1 MVTTSTEQTLKL
13 PVQLIWIIWLI
24 CLLPSALNVLG
35 VSFASSLLPRNL
47 EIVCN
52 PASLGFIEEVIY
64 QRLQGSFVHTIL
76 EWSAVCTAIFTI
88 ILAFAHFYIKSDII
102 TPIIGVTLLCAGLID
117 AFHTLA
123 ADRLIEAVADNSKLI
138 PFTWALCR
146 LCNAL
151 VTIIGVSIFLFSKP
165 TRWQGSLKF
174 IVAVTLGFGLVCYGI
189 IAVCATSHTLP
200 QTIFP
205 NSIITRPWD
214 IIPLILFLVA
224 GILIYPRFWR
234 KYPSLFSHALIISTI
249 PNVATQFHMVFGSTA
264 LFDNHFNIA
273 HFLKIVAYL
282 VPLAGLI
289 LDYIYAHRQLLIA
302 LKQAQLYT
310 EARENAQLAQH
321 TLSQLQ
327 QTQAQIIQT
336 AKMSSMGQLVAGI
349 AHEINNPVNFIYG
362 NLNHID
368 EYTQNLLQLVM
379 AYQQHYPNPPPSLQ
393 QQLNSIELDFII
405 QDLGNI
411 LQSMQVG
418 TKRIR
423 DIIVSLRNF
432 SRLDEASF
440 KEADI
445 HSGIDN
451 TLIILHHRLQTKA
464 DATGIK
470 VIKEYGQL
478 PLVQCYVR
486 ELNQVFM
493 NILTNAID
501 VLEESVEKTNR
512 QHKTPSIWIQT
523 QLTSDNLVSISI
535 ADNGGG
541 IPEEIRLKL
550 FDPFFTTKPVGK
562 GTGLGLFISYQ
573 IVVEKHGGNIW
584 YNSTSDGGT
593 KFVIEIPIQPGKN
606 VVKSAGSR

>member
-1 MVTTSTEQTLKL
+1 MVTTSTQQKLKL
-13 PVQLIWIIWLI
+13 PVQLIWTIGLI
-24 CLLPSALNVLG
+24 CLLPSALNLLG
-35 VSFASSLLPRNL
+35 VSFASSQTSRNV
-47 EIVCN
+47 EVICN
-52 PASLGFIEEVIY
+52 PANLKLFQKVIY
-64 QRLQGSFVHTIL
+64 QSLEGSFVHTIL
-76 EWSAVCTAIFTI
+76 EWSAVCTAIFTV

-123 ADRLIEAVADNSKLI
+123 ADRLIEAVADNSQII
-138 PFTWALCR
+138 PFTWAVCR
-146 LCNAL
+146 LSNVL
-151 VTIIGVSIFLFSKP
+151 VTIIGVSIFLISKP
-165 TRWQGSLKF
+165 KRWEGSFSF
-174 IVAVTLGFGLVCYGI
+174 IIAVTLGFGLFCYSI
-189 IAVCATSHTLP
+189 ITICATSKTLP

-234 KYPSLFSHALIISTI
+234 KYPSLFSHALIVSTI
-249 PNVATQFHMVFGSTA
+249 PNVATQLHMVFGSTA

-273 HFLKIVAYL
+273 HFLKIIAYL

-289 LDYIYAHRQLLIA
+289 LDYIYAHSQLLIA
-302 LKQAQLYT
+302 LKEAQLYT
-310 EARENAQLAQH
+310 EARENAQLAQYR
-321 TLSQLQ
+321 LSQLQ

-336 AKMSSMGQLVAGI
+336 AKMSSLGQLVAGV

-362 NLNHID
+362 NLKHID

-379 AYQQHYPNPPPSLQ
+379 AYQQHYPNPPASLQ
-393 QQLNSIELDFII
+393 QLLNSIELDFIV
-405 QDLGNI
+405 QDLGKI

-418 TKRIR
+418 TERIR

-440 KEADI
+440 KKADI

-451 TLIILHHRLQTKA
+451 TLIILDHRLQPKA
-464 DATGIK
+464 DTTGIK
-470 VIKEYGQL
+470 IIKEYGQL
-478 PLVQCYVR
+478 PLVQCYAR

-501 VLEESVEKTNR
+501 VLEESAETTNG
-512 QHKTPSIWIQT
+512 QHKIPSIWIQT

-550 FDPFFTTKPVGK
+550 FDAFFTTKPIGK
-562 GTGLGLFISYQ
+562 GTGLGLFVSYQ
-573 IVVEKHGGNIW
+573 IIVEKHGGNIW
-584 YNSTSDGGT
+584 YHSTSDGGT
-593 KFVIEIPIQPGKN
+593 KFVIEIPIHSEN
-606 VVKSAGSR
+606 DVVESG